1 MGAAATDV
9 RSFSYWEQLQKT
21 CADAASVS
29 SCSYWE
35 QLQQM
40 CAAAT
45 SLHSCYICAQLRFCA
60 QLQQMWAAA
69 TAGCQML
76 PVNTASTL
84 SEQTHSSKQREREG
98 ERKHVLKFKVFRRT
112 SLYSIVLFLS
122 QHWLQQITENSVKA
136 HGTLHKFPEVA
147 F

>member
-29 SCSYWE
+29 SCSYWQ

-45 SLHSCYICAQLRFCA
+45 SLHSCYICAQLQFCA
-60 QLQQMWAAA
+60 QLQQEQLQQLAVRCYRS
-69 TAGCQML
+69 TQPRL
-76 PVNTASTL
+76 SLNRLTVVN
-84 SEQTHSSKQREREG
+84 RERGREKG
-98 ERKHVLKFKVFRRT
+98 NM
-112 SLYSIVLFLS
+112 S
-122 QHWLQQITENSVKA
+122 
-136 HGTLHKFPEVA
+136 
-147 F
+147 